1 MKAIKKRKE
10 VLLEEEV
17 IRLLE
22 FKAKKAGRTLKNY
35 MEFVLFKKAEEITS
49 ENEVKAIEIKKALI
63 KSRKQSE
70 KGLVKTHEMVINA
83 AKNRVNGNSVDKA
96 S

>member
-1 MKAIKKRKE
+1 MKTIKKRKE
-10 VLLEEEV
+10 VLLDEEV

-35 MEFVLFKKAEEITS
+35 MEFVLHKKADEITS
-49 ENEVKAIEIKKALI
+49 ENEDKTIEIKKALLE
-63 KSRKQSE
+63 SRIQSK
-70 KGLVKTHEMVINA
+70 KGLVKEHSQVINA
-83 AKNRVNGNSVDKA
+83 AKNRVNGNTVDKA

>member
-1 MKAIKKRKE
+1 MQTEKKRKE
-10 VLLEEEV
+10 VFLEEEAL
-17 IRLLE
+17 RLLE

-35 MEFVLFKKAEEITS
+35 MEFVLNKKAEEITD
-49 ENEVKAIEIKKALI
+49 ENEAKAIEIKKALLE
-63 KSRKQSE
+63 SRKQSE
-70 KGLVKTHEMVINA
+70 KGLVKTHNEVINA